1 MLSIPATLC
10 LIHLQSFICYKE
22 TCMTDEMSTNRPAHT
37 PHHAHDKEE
46 INPKVAADIAHWS
59 KEFGV
64 TGEQLHEAIRVHGT
78 SVAKVRAALENHK
91 SA

>member
-1 MLSIPATLC
+1 
-10 LIHLQSFICYKE
+10 
-22 TCMTDEMSTNRPAHT
+22 MTDQMSSNTPAHT

-64 TGEQLHEAIRVHGT
+64 TGDELHEAIRVHGT
-78 SVAKVRAALENHK
+78 NVNKVRAALANQK
-91 SA
+91 TA